1 MSVLTEPFVFFQ
13 LYQVSSDIL
22 LFSRFSRC
30 CCCCW
35 ERDRFDSLSV
45 PLYGSRAVGNS
56 SRPFVPMMVYLSTAK
71 QKNGKPKQRAR
82 SNLYDLVFWW
92 YHYLTLSYCFFCFF
106 VFFYSECSNCR
117 PAWTTLRTDSFLP
130 KRLAPSGSIRP
141 NWVLSKSSSRWI
153 NWRYGVNLAISSH
166 DNSLKSTP
174 TLVPFNIIRDS
185 DR

>member
-92 YHYLTLSYCFFCFF
+92 YHYLTLSCCFICFFLQR
-106 VFFYSECSNCR
+106 VQQLQASMDDASNR
-117 PAWTTLRTDSFLP
+117 LVPAETTR
-130 KRLAPSGSIRP
+130 
-141 NWVLSKSSSRWI
+141 SKWI
-153 NWRYGVNLAISSH
+153 NPTELSPQQVQQQM
-166 DNSLKSTP
+166 DQLKVRCELGHQLTRQ
-174 TLVPFNIIRDS
+174 FA
-185 DR
+185 